1 MLPESTRNDTNYLKD
16 MRVPSFAFNLTCIE
30 LFYVPR
36 FSKFK
41 NSSKSTPSNISIFKD
56 WDVGPI
62 WPLAI
67 TWPRQRLLIELI
79 GWTLSF
85 HNYDFKR
92 FTLQKS
98 FSKPSKKFEFHIS
111 LVTFPNYESHNE
123 ILKVERIKNID
134 IIWYYMKSY
143 DFLAWRG
150 LSYLIKLGLITK
162 YIYPICQP
170 LPLPLNYVS
179 LSL

>member
-1 MLPESTRNDTNYLKD
+1 

-36 FSKFK
+36 FLEIF
-41 NSSKSTPSNISIFKD
+41 SKSNTFRTDLKVGNLFLTPFDPSYD
-56 WDVGPI
+56 
-62 WPLAI
+62 
-67 TWPRQRLLIELI
+67 QRLLVEPI
-79 GWTLSF
+79 GWTFSF

-92 FTLQKS
+92 CSHFENHKKS
-98 FSKPSKKFEFHIS
+98 LNFKPQTDWSLFLMKFMVFW
-111 LVTFPNYESHNE
+111 
-123 ILKVERIKNID
+123 ID

-143 DFLAWRG
+143 DFQAWRG

>member
-1 MLPESTRNDTNYLKD
+1 

-36 FSKFK
+36 FLKFSL
-41 NSSKSTPSNISIFKD
+41 NRTHFELIDFERLETSSWPHLTPSHD
-56 WDVGPI
+56 
-62 WPLAI
+62 
-67 TWPRQRLLIELI
+67 QRLLIEPI

-92 FTLQKS
+92 CSHFQNHQKS
-98 FSKPSKKFEFHIS
+98 LNFKPQTDWSLFLMEFW
-111 LVTFPNYESHNE
+111 
-123 ILKVERIKNID
+123 ID